1 MKKIKKLFAD
11 LKKNIRR
18 HWALYV
24 FVLPAIIVTIIFKY
38 VPMYGL
44 QIAFKNYNFASGISG
59 SPWAAMNGFQ
69 HFYRFFISMD
79 FWKIIRNTFSI
90 SIYTLLIGFPFP
102 IILAIMI
109 NQLRSE
115 RAKRLIQT
123 VTYMPHFISIVVMVG
138 IILLFLSPSTGLY
151 GHLCK
156 YLGIEPTNI
165 MAEPKLFSS
174 VYVWSDVW
182 QNTGWNSIIYLA
194 AISSID
200 PTLYE
205 AAKIDGASRLKIITK
220 IDIPHLM
227 PTIMMLLILR
237 SGRLLMVGFEKV
249 YLMQNNLN
257 LASSEIITTYVYKM
271 GILNQNFSYG
281 AAIGLFNTVVNFAL
295 LIAVNKI
302 SQRATGNS
310 LWSGSGK

>member
-1 MKKIKKLFAD
+1 MNNQNTFYGK
-11 LKKNIRR
+11 LKKNIMQ
-18 HWALYV
+18 HWALYL
-24 FVLPAIIVTIIFKY
+24 FVLPALTVTVIFRY
-38 VPMYGL
+38 IPMYGL
-44 QIAFKNYNFASGISG
+44 QIAFKNYYFATGING
-59 SPWAAMNGFQ
+59 SSWAGMNGFQ
-69 HFYRFFISMD
+69 HFYRFFNSMD

-90 SIYTLLIGFPFP
+90 SFYTLLIGFPFP
-102 IILAIMI
+102 IILALMI
-109 NQLRSE
+109 NQLKSE
-115 RAKRLIQT
+115 RAKRVIQT

-151 GHLCK
+151 GNFCK
-156 YLGIEPTNI
+156 YLGISPINI
-165 MAEPKLFSS
+165 MGEARLFSS

-200 PTLYE
+200 PSLYE
-205 AAKIDGASRLKIITK
+205 AAKIDGASRLMIIKK

-237 SGRLLMVGFEKV
+237 CGRLLLVGFEKV

-257 LASSEIITTYVYKM
+257 LASSEIITTYEYKM

-281 AAIGLFNTVVNFAL
+281 SAIGLFNTVVNFSL
-295 LIAVNKI
+295 LIIVNKL
-302 SQRATGNS
+302 SHRATGNS
-310 LWSGSGK
+310 LWSGN